1 MRIPKKLSWFIIG
14 VAALIGILFSLSMVG
29 IEPKDLLETTFM
41 AMTPLIL
48 AAVGECLNEKA
59 GVVNIGLEG
68 IFLITAVTG
77 VYWAEIIGDGVGGL
91 IIGGAILG
99 GLIGLLFGIIS
110 TYGKAAQV
118 VAGMGLNVFGLGFV
132 PFLMVAL
139 WAFPGIHM
147 FDPKLVIRTIDIP
160 VGGELFR
167 LSPITIF
174 AIIVVIVV
182 DIILYRTLLGLRIQ
196 AAGEKPEAIDVA
208 GVNVNHIRI
217 LASTICGALTGIGGA
232 FMPLGWFGGLVKEI
246 TAGRGFIA
254 LAAVVFSGLDPI
266 LAAVSSFIFGF
277 SEGLAF
283 TVMITPGVKEVVPH
297 YFIKMIPYIA
307 TIVALA
313 IVGSKRFP
321 KALGKPYIRE

>member
-1 MRIPKKLSWFIIG
+1 MKIPKKLSWFIIG
-14 VAALIGILFSLSMVG
+14 VAARIGILFSLSMVG

-147 FDPKLVIRTIDIP
+147 FDPQLVIRTIDIP

-208 GVNVNHIRI
+208 GVNVNHMRI

-254 LAAVVFSGLDPI
+254 LAAVVFAGLDPI